1 MSGKRIFG
9 ILGTWVL
16 GFLLFLLCVLGFFIF
31 FASWHTLPPESVAIV
46 REVWVREGALFGP
59 SALPF
64 RIRVVE
70 NTKNVPVRLFVQPP
84 PFGVVEEV
92 LPLRGDIVFSFR
104 IPLWRKD
111 TITGNPYDGSVA
123 FVGEVEANLRV
134 VNHERFAKRLDP
146 VLARYAGAGQIS
158 PLLAAPEREG
168 QVLPRK
174 RQDLLREVLRLDFSQ
189 RMMGE
194 LGKLFQ
200 SLHFKLYFAEKVL
213 KEAPA
218 PSPSERKIVIWKYL
232 ERYPWY
238 KLEPQEMGKIVAE
251 NAEIF
256 EKIMTYLREEHEKGE
271 TYEKLRGEIQEYF
284 AQYITQHPQSYAQE
298 LWEYA
303 IEKASLD
310 HPLRLTPEVLRA
322 LTYQY
327 LHGRPAFLENL
338 LKNEDYM
345 KFLTTQYGVEMKNL
359 SIRITEDLAFR
370 YPELLK

>member
-1 MSGKRIFG
+1 LS

-16 GFLLFLLCVLGFFIF
+16 GFLLFLLCVLGFCIF

-64 RIRVVE
+64 RIRVVK
-70 NTKNVPVRLFVQPP
+70 NTKNIPVRLFVQPP

-104 IPLWRKD
+104 VPLWRKD
-111 TITGNPYDGSVA
+111 TITGNPYDGSIA
-123 FVGEVEANLRV
+123 FVGEVEASLRV
-134 VNHERFAKRLDP
+134 VNYERLARRLDP

-168 QVLPRK
+168 QELPRK
-174 RQDLLREVLRLDFSQ
+174 RQDLLREILRLDFSQ
-189 RMMGE
+189 RVMGE

-213 KEAPA
+213 EEASA

-238 KLEPQEMGKIVAE
+238 KLEPQEMGKIIAE

-284 AQYITQHPQSYAQE
+284 AQYIAQHPQSYVQE

-303 IEKASLD
+303 IEKVSSG

-322 LTYQY
+322 LSYQY
-327 LHGRPAFLENL
+327 LHGRPVFLENL
-338 LKNEDYM
+338 LKNEDYT
-345 KFLTTQYGVEMKNL
+345 KFLVTQYGVEVKDL